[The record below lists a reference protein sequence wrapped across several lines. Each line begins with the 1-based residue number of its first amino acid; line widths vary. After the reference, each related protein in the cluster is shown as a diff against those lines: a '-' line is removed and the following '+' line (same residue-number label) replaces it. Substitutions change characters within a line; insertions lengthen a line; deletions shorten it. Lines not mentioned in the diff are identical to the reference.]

1 MYTVGAS
8 KNRAV
13 EYPVNIPWIIIVLIA
28 FSVMTYVI
36 INVRKEY
43 TDSRN
48 RLSSTSIK
56 QAFDNLNSGI
66 CFSDEKGRIILINYL
81 MADIIYSE
89 IGHYPQTLSEITALF
104 ESDDMGELKP
114 SNGSVWSFRT
124 VELKDNN
131 LSGYKQTTALN
142 ITVINEVNEK
152 LKQENQHLKQVN
164 DELKVMLEHLSDH
177 IREQETLD
185 LAFLKAC
192 HLTQ

>member
-1 MYTVGAS
+1 
-8 KNRAV
+8 
-13 EYPVNIPWIIIVLIA
+13 
-28 FSVMTYVI
+28 MTYVI

-142 ITVINEVNEK
+142 ITEINEVNEK

>member
-1 MYTVGAS
+1 
-8 KNRAV
+8 
-13 EYPVNIPWIIIVLIA
+13 
-28 FSVMTYVI
+28 MTYVI
-36 INVRKEY
+36 INVHKEY

-142 ITVINEVNEK
+142 ITEINEVNEK

-164 DELKVMLEHLSDH
+164 DELKVMLEHLSDN

>member
-1 MYTVGAS
+1 
-8 KNRAV
+8 
-13 EYPVNIPWIIIVLIA
+13 
-28 FSVMTYVI
+28 MTYVI

-131 LSGYKQTTALN
+131 LSGYKQTTSLN
-142 ITVINEVNEK
+142 ITEINEVNEK